1 MNRLTKLAIA
11 VLVVAQ
17 LGLAGTALATDAF
30 IENDG
35 QDYVGRIIVIADP
48 RADGGIRCGENVSL
62 YRVVIINPGGGPAM
76 ITTVAFDPAAAVL
89 IKTGDRFDVTA
100 QGTCDDQSVLTLSPK

>member
-17 LGLAGTALATDAF
+17 LGLAGTALAIDAF

-48 RADGGIRCGENVSL
+48 RKDNGIRCGEPVSL
-62 YRVVIINPGGGPAM
+62 YRAVIIKPGGGPAM
-76 ITTVAFDPAAAVL
+76 ITTVAFHPEVL
-89 IKTGDRFDVTA
+89 IKAGDRFDVTA